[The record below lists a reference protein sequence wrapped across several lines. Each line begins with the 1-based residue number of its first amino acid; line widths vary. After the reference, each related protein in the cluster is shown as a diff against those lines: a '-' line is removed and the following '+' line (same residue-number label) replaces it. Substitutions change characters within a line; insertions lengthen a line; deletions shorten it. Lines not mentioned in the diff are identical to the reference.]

1 MVNPLQHVRNEF
13 APLVYDQALCRQ
25 CLICLKKLSAR
36 HTRVGSAGYWNC
48 GGLSTTR
55 ATCALGQ
62 SMTAAT
68 SFLKPQACCPSSSPT
83 MQFGIS
89 AMSTSRVRP
98 QVCRSGGTQRSSAHV
113 AWRGCL
119 YFVNDKVSTPLLLQT
134 WRGDQW
140 WNTLL
145 SADQQVRMTTVIDL
159 HAAETRQHDP
169 LIMTQ
174 TGRADF
180 LESHNSFAAL
190 ISFWRQWQ
198 SQPRRDLNEQDRET
212 IDTLTNGRFV
222 LVVRE
227 PHLPR
232 ELSVEWLGNGFPD
245 HISTAFQ
252 KTLHRSVCNL
262 PDYRYGQAV
271 AQAFERALRS
281 PDAPLY
287 EHVDAQVRYRPFER
301 ERRVY
306 QRLILRFASPGAED
320 FLIAASV
327 PSNPQE
333 RCVAC

>member
-1 MVNPLQHVRNEF
+1 M
-13 APLVYDQALCRQ
+13 AYDQAFRRPYLHAWE
-25 CLICLKKLSAR
+25 KMSAH
-36 HTRVGSAGYWNC
+36 HTRVWVNGVLELRWFIDDAGNTRTGTIHDCCYAFLEASSMLPEQFTDYAIRHI
-48 GGLSTTR
+48 GYVDIKSSPSGLSVR
-55 ATCALGQ
+55 WNPAV
-62 SMTAAT
+62 
-68 SFLKPQACCPSSSPT
+68 
-83 MQFGIS
+83 IS
-89 AMSTSRVRP
+89 A
-98 QVCRSGGTQRSSAHV
+98 
-113 AWRGCL
+113 RGLAGLL
-119 YFVNDKVSTPLLLQT
+119 YFVNDKVRTPLLLQT

-180 LESHNSFAAL
+180 LESHNTFAAL

-287 EHVDAQVRYRPFER
+287 EHVDARVRYLPFER